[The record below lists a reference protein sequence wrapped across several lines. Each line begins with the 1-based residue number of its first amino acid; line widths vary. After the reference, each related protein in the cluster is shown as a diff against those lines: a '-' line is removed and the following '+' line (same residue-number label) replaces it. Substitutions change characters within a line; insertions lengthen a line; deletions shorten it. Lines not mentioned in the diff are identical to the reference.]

1 MPTSTSST
9 LPRRLGFWS
18 ALAVLVGSAI
28 GSGIFRSPAGIAEK
42 VPETLPFMGVW
53 VAGGL
58 LALCGALTLAEL
70 AGALPETGGFYVF
83 LREGWGRL
91 PAFLFG
97 WAELIIIRAVA
108 LGAVSITFA
117 EYLLRSF
124 GLDPRVAPNGQYAHY
139 IAAAA
144 ITCTWM
150 LNYWGVRQAARL
162 QNVTAVLKYAALIFI
177 VLTTAAILLFG
188 GGASGPEP
196 APVATGKATFA
207 SFGLALI
214 SVMWVY
220 DGWADVSFIGG
231 EVTDPRRNLPRVF
244 ITGTLAIMGIYL
256 AVNAAYLSVIPVT
269 QMPQSRLVAA
279 DVLLRLVGN
288 LGVVFVTGVV
298 VMSTFGTLNGSMLTG
313 PRIIFAM
320 AADGLLFRKVAA
332 VHPRYETPYV
342 AISVV
347 SVFAIVGVLFG
358 TFEQL
363 ADAFITAIIPFYA
376 LGVAA
381 IFRLRRRADYDP
393 PFRVPLYPLLPVLFI
408 VAVIAMLLNA
418 LTDPT
423 SRLGTAIILG
433 IVISGIPVYYFTI
446 RRRAVEPALP

>member
-231 EVTDPRRNLPRVF
+231 EVTDH
-244 ITGTLAIMGIYL
+244 G
-256 AVNAAYLSVIPVT
+256 NARDHGDLSCGERCVPLRD
-269 QMPQSRLVAA
+269 SR
-279 DVLLRLVGN
+279 D
-288 LGVVFVTGVV
+288 
-298 VMSTFGTLNGSMLTG
+298 
-313 PRIIFAM
+313 
-320 AADGLLFRKVAA
+320 
-332 VHPRYETPYV
+332 
-342 AISVV
+342 
-347 SVFAIVGVLFG
+347 
-358 TFEQL
+358 
-363 ADAFITAIIPFYA
+363 ADAPVQT
-376 LGVAA
+376 
-381 IFRLRRRADYDP
+381 RR
-393 PFRVPLYPLLPVLFI
+393 
-408 VAVIAMLLNA
+408 
-418 LTDPT
+418 
-423 SRLGTAIILG
+423 G
-433 IVISGIPVYYFTI
+433 
-446 RRRAVEPALP
+446 